1 MRVQTLQEKCF
12 KNLGWP
18 TANVGLSMV
27 IFFLLFS
34 HHVPKKP
41 VELIQPLVHLMV
53 QPPVSSEQSVMESTE
68 QQQVQPEVEKLPEL
82 QEEPKVEGMTEQP
95 TIEEAQADPKD
106 ESLDQSGSEMQ
117 PTPKEST
124 EPIAESAVEPMAE
137 SSVEE
142 VAEKSVAETPDGE
155 TTAEPSSVENS
166 GIPDQ
171 TEDLVKKESCRKES
185 FGKS

>member
-1 MRVQTLQEKCF
+1 M
-12 KNLGWP
+12 
-18 TANVGLSMV
+18 
-27 IFFLLFS
+27 
-34 HHVPKKP
+34 
-41 VELIQPLVHLMV
+41 IQPLVHLMV

-95 TIEEAQADPKD
+95 TIEEAQIDSKD
-106 ESLDQSGSEMQ
+106 KSLDQSGNGSDTEA
-117 PTPKEST
+117 PAKEST
-124 EPIAESAVEPMAE
+124 EPIAESAVEPIAE

-142 VAEKSVAETPDGE
+142 VAGKSVAETPDGE
-155 TTAEPSSVENS
+155 PTAEPSSVENS

-185 FGKS
+185 FGKVETK